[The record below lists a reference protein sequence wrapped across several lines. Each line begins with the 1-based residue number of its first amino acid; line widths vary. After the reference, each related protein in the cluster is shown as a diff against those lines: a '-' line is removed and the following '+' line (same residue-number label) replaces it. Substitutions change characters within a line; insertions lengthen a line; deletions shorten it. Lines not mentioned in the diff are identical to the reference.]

1 MNNNLISECGRHR
14 FRNKNNLNKMN
25 NYNKKKTKIIKM
37 QDSCSQNY
45 LIKILHREPQREKQL
60 IKIGTKLSQLKQ
72 NQSLYQS
79 ITIKILIN
87 WHHSKST
94 LSNTFR
100 IKISKKEIAVA
111 VNKVLKIAEL
121 RKYQTS

>member
-45 LIKILHREPQREKQL
+45 LIKILHREPQREK
-60 IKIGTKLSQLKQ
+60 
-72 NQSLYQS
+72 
-79 ITIKILIN
+79 
-87 WHHSKST
+87 
-94 LSNTFR
+94 
-100 IKISKKEIAVA
+100 
-111 VNKVLKIAEL
+111 
-121 RKYQTS
+121 